1 MWVFTVYGEQR
12 GEDAWSYCG
21 YRVKRFVVAGF
32 TYLVGKSCTF
42 LDETKKKSSTAC

>member
-1 MWVFTVYGEQR
+1 MASSEEKMR
-12 GEDAWSYCG
+12 GHIVV
-21 YRVKRFVVAGF
+21 YRVCLRLKRFVVAGF